1 MTVDASPPSSHV
13 YERLRRDVVSGHLRP
28 NAVLSEGDLAKEL
41 GVSRTPVRDS
51 LNLLAINGLVR
62 LHKRR
67 WIVHEHSLREIRET
81 YEVRAALEGQ
91 AALLAAT
98 VASVA
103 EIDQLLEEARDPSTR
118 REAPDQLVATNDRFH
133 SLLVQ
138 ASGNAVLCRAVEA
151 VTNYYF
157 NREVA
162 NLYSEEELA
171 TAVRQH
177 IDLGEAIAA
186 RAPEQARDLA
196 FAHVKDSYE
205 ILADKHQRLGR
216 T

>member
-1 MTVDASPPSSHV
+1 MNVEAPPPSSQV
-13 YERLRRDVVSGHLRP
+13 YQRLRRDVISGHLRP

-98 VASVA
+98 VASDA
-103 EIDQLLEEARDPSTR
+103 DIDQLLKEARDPSPR

-138 ASGNAVLCRAVEA
+138 ASGNSVLCRAVEA

-157 NREVA
+157 NHEVA

-171 TAVRQH
+171 IAVRQH

-196 FAHVKDSYE
+196 YAHVKDSYE